1 MYFVSKKTLLALFEI
16 REVYILNAK
25 NIASEICLQVLHNS
39 HPYNYLCILFHF
51 YTLYFIDFFVPCKRL
66 KFLIFQLAKCAPE
79 LSNMARVFLVDVD
92 KVPVYTKYF
101 DITLIPSTIFFFN
114 AQHIKVDWGWEL
126 LLLLRRVERGK
137 QSVFTKLDRADRIR
151 YSYIWKPQML

>member
-16 REVYILNAK
+16 N
-25 NIASEICLQVLHNS
+25 
-39 HPYNYLCILFHF
+39 NYLCILIHF

-101 DITLIPSTIFFFN
+101 DITLIPSTLFFFN
-114 AQHIKVDWGWEL
+114 AQHIKVDWG
-126 LLLLRRVERGK
+126 
-137 QSVFTKLDRADRIR
+137 
-151 YSYIWKPQML
+151 